1 MNHLNVFLVEKF
13 RQSNLGP
20 SCLGCQVD
28 FNSVI
33 VDSLFLS
40 SESRSSS
47 CCCCFVV
54 LVVVVCEHLG
64 LDLKSL
70 SFE

>member
-20 SCLGCQVD
+20 SCLGMSSRCQ
-28 FNSVI
+28 FCYIRFSISVK
-33 VDSLFLS
+33 
-40 SESRSSS
+40 ESRSSS
-47 CCCCFVV
+47 SSCCFVV

>member
-28 FNSVI
+28 VNSVI
-33 VDSLFLS
+33 FDSLFLS
-40 SESRSSS
+40 RNQDLLL
-47 CCCCFVV
+47 
-54 LVVVVCEHLG
+54 LVVVL
-64 LDLKSL
+64 LFL
-70 SFE
+70 

>member
-1 MNHLNVFLVEKF
+1 MF
-13 RQSNLGP
+13 
-20 SCLGCQVD
+20 GCQVD
-28 FNSVI
+28 VNSVI
-33 VDSLFLS
+33 FDSLFLS
-40 SESRSSS
+40 SESRSS